1 MTNVDPAEGGGIHV
15 ASDLLTVYCRVMPY
29 FPVMGWSI
37 HVRIVRKP
45 KVRIPN

>member
-1 MTNVDPAEGGGIHV
+1 
-15 ASDLLTVYCRVMPY
+15 MPY